1 MSAEDKL
8 RDYQELALDV
18 FRKKLGSYVTGIHVR
33 EDLDQQE
40 EPALF
45 FEVQLGNAAPL
56 PLGPEFMYAHLDLRR
71 ALEDL
76 GETRFP
82 YLSTRRIAGG
92 PSELGPSNFIMQAAD
107 RIVAK
112 KRAS

>member
-45 FEVQLGNAAPL
+45 FEVQLGGAAPL
-56 PLGPEFMYAHLDLRR
+56 PVGPEFIYAHLDLRR

-92 PSELGPSNFIMQAAD
+92 PGDPGPSNFIMQAAD
-107 RIVAK
+107 RIMAK

>member
-18 FRKKLGSYVTGIHVR
+18 FRKKLGSYVTRIHVR
-33 EDLDQQE
+33 EDLDQQA

-45 FEVQLGNAAPL
+45 FEVQLGNAVPL
-56 PLGPEFMYAHLDLRR
+56 PLGPDFIYAHLDLRR

-92 PSELGPSNFIMQAAD
+92 PGDPGSSDFIMRTPD
-107 RIVAK
+107 MAK